1 MTKNIKSFVEKI
13 KEGEKSLD
21 FFLPVYFINLYMALE
36 MLIGCISLIILLTY
50 FVKPQYE
57 SEEMKKFIEKVNI
70 IILVIISEVEGA
82 VQGII

>member
-1 MTKNIKSFVEKI
+1 
-13 KEGEKSLD
+13 
-21 FFLPVYFINLYMALE
+21 MALE